1 MFPFFSYSS
10 LPPVLPTGESPPFHH
25 FVVRYIPVM
34 CYCQCHLFSLL
45 PSSSVRQDPPQRIP
59 ISRKSDMNT
68 LDISDVNPCPPLHRA
83 LPCLVLFTSLAISVI
98 PASRPPATRDLEVHL
113 TRSLSSHHPPNP
125 ALAIHVPLSSI
136 YSFLPLLNPTPGLL
150 SSSHRCH
157 WHLYI
162 HPCNALTSTLTGIFF
177 PPLLRFPSPFPSQPP
192 INLPLASPDSW
203 SPISNDLSA
212 LILHL
217 APGNLAPAFDRD
229 VSNSRPHKDAHLHL
243 LLFSLYLRLP
253 PKAYRSLPELSH
265 PFPAN
270 SAWPCEPPNDPSKT
284 RTASTVLPPP
294 IPSTI
299 PRYLSPSP
307 RYGTCAP
314 PFVPRRLL
322 VSLSRVFAVRSSQ
335 FAVGISK
342 HWR

>member
-1 MFPFFSYSS
+1 MPPPRSNLLPPLLLRPQPFPTHQSPPVRSYHIPSVLHMFPFFSYSS

-68 LDISDVNPCPPLHRA
+68 LDISDVNPCPPLHRP

-98 PASRPPATRDLEVHL
+98 PASRPPATRDLEAHL
-113 TRSLSSHHPPNP
+113 TRSLSSHHPPNT
-125 ALAIHVPLSSI
+125 ALAIHVPLSPI
-136 YSFLPLLNPTPGLL
+136 YSFLPLLNPTPGLP

-157 WHLYI
+157 WHPHI
-162 HPCNALTSTLTGIFF
+162 QPCNALTSTLTGIFF
-177 PPLLRFPSPFPSQPP
+177 PPLPHFPSPFPSQPP

-203 SPISNDLSA
+203 SPISNDLSP

-229 VSNSRPHKDAHLHL
+229 VSKRT
-243 LLFSLYLRLP
+243 
-253 PKAYRSLPELSH
+253 PELSRTRSSSSCSACICAYLLKLTA
-265 PFPAN
+265 PSRN
-270 SAWPCEPPNDPSKT
+270 SPTLFLRILPGRASPP
-284 RTASTVLPPP
+284 
-294 IPSTI
+294 TI
-299 PRYLSPSP
+299 PPRPEPQAPSSRP
-307 RYGTCAP
+307 QFRP
-314 PFVPRRLL
+314 P
-322 VSLSRVFAVRSSQ
+322 SL
-335 FAVGISK
+335 GI
-342 HWR
+342 